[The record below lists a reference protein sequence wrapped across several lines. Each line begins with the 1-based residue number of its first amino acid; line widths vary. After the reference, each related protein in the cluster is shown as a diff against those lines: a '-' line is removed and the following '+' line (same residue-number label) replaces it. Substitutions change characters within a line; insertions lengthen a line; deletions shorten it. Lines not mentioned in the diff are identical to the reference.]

1 MEIDDYEAVN
11 DKPFLHVSSEKTK
24 GKVCDQVPS
33 FNISENT
40 NYHYWAGDEAL
51 WAKGQGMIG
60 HMNRMSS

>member
-1 MEIDDYEAVN
+1 MEIDDCEAVN

-51 WAKGQGMIG
+51 
-60 HMNRMSS
+60 